1 LKRPF
6 LTADLDV
13 LRAHAAAA
21 ALRSHAPFSGEPGGA
36 ALRLTDGR
44 WVAAPR
50 LEITS
55 FPLTIPALFGA
66 WALGAVAG
74 QAPVA
79 AASTRP
85 LTASDLAF
93 LGEATGRPWR
103 LVGTDFA
110 VADGAEM
117 PDDPSAGS
125 GQAAGPVDLIVPA
138 PADDAAGTAAA
149 LDAARS
155 AVVPASDFPVGAVA
169 VDAAGR
175 AVRGA
180 NVEVASDWTRGL
192 CAERVAVVAAHAAGL
207 GPLVRVW
214 VACTRA
220 PGGSPCGACRQVL
233 SDMAPDAAVVLWQ
246 GDAPALVTSSAALL
260 PGAFRGD
267 GLGRAVG

>member
-1 LKRPF
+1 MKRPF
-6 LTADLDV
+6 PTADLDV
-13 LRAHAAAA
+13 LRAHATDVAS
-21 ALRSHAPFSGEPGGA
+21 RSHAPFSGEPGAA
-36 ALRLTDGR
+36 ALRLADGR

-50 LEITS
+50 IEITS
-55 FPLTIPALFGA
+55 FPLTLPALVGA

-85 LTASDLAF
+85 LTDSDVAF

-103 LVGTDFA
+103 LVGPDLA

-117 PDDPSAGS
+117 PDD
-125 GQAAGPVDLIVPA
+125 AGPVDLIVPA
-138 PADDAAGTAAA
+138 PTDDDTGTAAA

-180 NVEVASDWTRGL
+180 NVEIATDWTRGL
-192 CAERVAVVAAHAAGL
+192 CGERVAVIAARAAGL
-207 GPLVRVW
+207 GPLVRIW

-233 SDMAPDAAVVLWQ
+233 SDMAPDAEVVLWQ
-246 GDAPALVTSSAALL
+246 GDAAPTVTTPAALL